1 MLNGE
6 CSMLNVQWKT
16 GHRGSAVFDVPFN
29 IQHSTFA
36 FFRSPAMTELA
47 VVPRDFAKEK
57 SGHRGS
63 AVFDVPFNI
72 EHSTFNIQHSL
83 FVGARP

>member
-1 MLNGE
+1 MLNGKAGTAPRPPLTFH
-6 CSMLNVQWKT
+6 STL
-16 GHRGSAVFDVPFN
+16 N

-36 FFRSPAMTELA
+36 FPRSTAMTELA

-57 SGHRGS
+57 RGRRAS
-63 AVFDVPFNI
+63 AAFDIPFNI